1 MKDENQAEEIFNW
14 ALFSRG
20 DVNSM
25 VENSAF
31 NLNTINGHE
40 GGLIEGSTDTKPDR
54 KWPVSWR
61 IGSAYTK

>member
-1 MKDENQAEEIFNW
+1 
-14 ALFSRG
+14 
-20 DVNSM
+20 M

-54 KWPVSWR
+54 KRPVSRR